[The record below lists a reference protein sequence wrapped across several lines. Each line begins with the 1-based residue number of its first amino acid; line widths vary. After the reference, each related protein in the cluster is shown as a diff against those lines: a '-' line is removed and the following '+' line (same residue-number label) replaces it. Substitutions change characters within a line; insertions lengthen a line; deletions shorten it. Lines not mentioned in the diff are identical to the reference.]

1 MLRIDL
7 LSILCYT
14 ARKGGVFMERKVE
27 KKNLNMK
34 KEIGNIFVLLTAA
47 VIGALGMHVFVYPSN
62 FAPMGVDGIAT
73 MLQTLTG
80 VNAGIYT
87 LALNLPLF
95 VLAWIVLKKRYV
107 IYTIVFTITVSGM
120 LLFLDEI
127 SFYQFVTESDK
138 VISAIFSGIL
148 LGARTGIMLKIGG
161 SAGGADII
169 ACAVQAKKPYM
180 NVERLI
186 SLICYVIMGLSFFV
200 YGDLNCIFLSVI
212 QLIVFEWIM
221 GTILTPTRNAVEVK
235 IVTKHPNEIKKELL
249 YMLKHGAT
257 RVKSRGMYT
266 DEENSIIFSVINIRQ
281 IPEFMEMIRQYPDTF
296 VYYSDVKGVRGN
308 FRWNK
313 DDAAK

>member
-1 MLRIDL
+1 MI
-7 LSILCYT
+7 
-14 ARKGGVFMERKVE
+14 MEIKV
-27 KKNLNMK
+27 KNKEINIK
-34 KEIGNIFVLLTAA
+34 KEIVNIFMLLTAA
-47 VIGALGMHVFVYPSN
+47 IIGALGMHVFVYPSN

-87 LALNLPLF
+87 LVLNLPLF
-95 VLAWIVLKKRYV
+95 ILAWIVLKKRYV
-107 IYTIVFTITVSGM
+107 IYTMVFIIVVSGV
-120 LLFLDEI
+120 LLILDEI
-127 SFYQFVTESDK
+127 SFYQYVTESDK
-138 VISAIFSGIL
+138 MISAIFSGIL
-148 LGARTGIMLKIGG
+148 LGTRTGIMLKIGG

-186 SLICYVIMGLSFFV
+186 SLICYFIMGLSFFV
-200 YGDLNCIFLSVI
+200 YGDLNCIFLSII

-221 GTILTPTRNAVEVK
+221 RVILTPTRNAVEVK
-235 IVTKHPNEIKKELL
+235 IITKYPNEIKQELL

-257 RVKSRGMYT
+257 YVESRGMYT
-266 DEENSIIFSVINIRQ
+266 DEENNIIFSVINTRQ
-281 IPEFMEMIRQYPDTF
+281 ISEFMEMIKKYPDTF

-313 DDAAK
+313 DDVAK

>member
-1 MLRIDL
+1 MI
-7 LSILCYT
+7 
-14 ARKGGVFMERKVE
+14 METKV
-27 KKNLNMK
+27 KNKEINMK
-34 KEIGNIFVLLTAA
+34 KEIVNIFMLLTAA
-47 VIGALGMHVFVYPSN
+47 IIGALGMHVFVYPSN

-87 LALNLPLF
+87 LVLNLPLF
-95 VLAWIVLKKRYV
+95 ILAWIILKKRYV
-107 IYTIVFTITVSGM
+107 IYTMVFIIVVSGV
-120 LLFLDEI
+120 LLILDEI
-127 SFYQFVTESDK
+127 SFYQYITESDK
-138 VISAIFSGIL
+138 MISAIFSGIL

-169 ACAVQAKKPYM
+169 GCVVQAKKPYM
-180 NVERLI
+180 NVERII
-186 SLICYVIMGLSFFV
+186 SLICYFIMGLSFFV

-212 QLIVFEWIM
+212 QLIVFEWVM
-221 GTILTPTRNAVEVK
+221 RVILTPTRNAVEVK
-235 IVTKHPNEIKKELL
+235 IITKYPNEIKQELL

-257 RVKSRGMYT
+257 YVESRGMYT
-266 DEENSIIFSVINIRQ
+266 DEENNIIFSVINIRQ
-281 IPEFMEMIRQYPDTF
+281 ISEFMEMIKEYPDTF